1 RTFLSIKMPLEMSPG
16 EAPCL
21 CGISTELT
29 EYLEMQSRTH
39 HLAFLRCAD
48 GDSPNRRLLIESLA
62 KATDPEEEGG
72 GYSAVLIVDLDNF
85 RLVND
90 IQGHE
95 SGDQLL
101 VNVAQHLKQRLSDDA
116 TLARLVAMSS
126 SCRSTGLGGAAK

>member
-1 RTFLSIKMPLEMSPG
+1 MRTFLSIKMPLEMSPG

-39 HLAFLRCAD
+39 HLAFYDALT
-48 GDSPNRRLLIESLA
+48 GLPNRRLLIESLA

-116 TLARLVAMSS
+116 TLARF
-126 SCRSTGLGGAAK
+126 